1 MGTSPCCAA
10 YVSIPGV
17 FPGALF
23 GKNGVFVDTRV
34 LPAAG
39 EYKVVIDPVGMET
52 GAAAVTLYDVPPD
65 VSVPLNGPTTV
76 PAGAVPGQN
85 AVATFS
91 GVAGQRVLV
100 RATNVTVGT
109 STCCSLKLSIPG
121 VTPQPLLMGRNGGV
135 LDTVRLPSTGSYSVL
150 VDPQGMDAGSVTL
163 ALFTVPDDVTGSIAA
178 GGAPVSVSMS
188 SPGQGAALTFSG
200 TAGQRVSL
208 KLSGV
213 TIGSSTCC
221 SGKVG
226 ILKPDGSSL
235 VGGTLFGTTGGFVDT
250 KGLPVSGTYTL
261 VLDPQGMDTGSATA
275 TLYDVPPDVA
285 ASLTVGGSPVNVWL
299 GTPGQN
305 ATLTFAGTV
314 GQRVTVRASN
324 VTIGTSTCCTFVLSI
339 KRPDGVIIGSTL
351 FGTNGGALTA
361 TLSVAGSYSIVI
373 DPQAAAIGS
382 IALTST

>member
-1 MGTSPCCAA
+1 
-10 YVSIPGV
+10 
-17 FPGALF
+17 
-23 GKNGVFVDTRV
+23 
-34 LPAAG
+34 
-39 EYKVVIDPVGMET
+39 
-52 GAAAVTLYDVPPD
+52 
-65 VSVPLNGPTTV
+65 
-76 PAGAVPGQN
+76 
-85 AVATFS
+85 
-91 GVAGQRVLV
+91 
-100 RATNVTVGT
+100 
-109 STCCSLKLSIPG
+109 
-121 VTPQPLLMGRNGGV
+121 
-135 LDTVRLPSTGSYSVL
+135 
-150 VDPQGMDAGSVTL
+150 
-163 ALFTVPDDVTGSIAA
+163 
-178 GGAPVSVSMS
+178 
-188 SPGQGAALTFSG
+188 
-200 TAGQRVSL
+200 
-208 KLSGV
+208 V

-250 KGLPVSGTYTL
+250 KVLPVSGTYTL

-275 TLYDVPPDVA
+275 TLYDVPPDVTG
-285 ASLTVGGSPVNVWL
+285 SLTIGGPPVNVSL

-305 ATLTFAGTV
+305 ATLTFSGTA

-324 VTIGTSTCCTFVLSI
+324 VTIGASTCCTFVLSI